1 MATTVRAMTETTDLT
16 GAGTFTSW
24 DETPGWDSGAP
35 VPRLAHALVA
45 FSWTGGIEGTSTCHS
60 VIHYQEEAAGVVV
73 GLERLTGRVDGEP
86 GEVVLRNEGTFGA
99 DGVTIAWT
107 VVPGSGTGALAGVT
121 GGGYTAGPHA
131 KEWTWRL
138 GVAG

>member
-16 GAGTFTSW
+16 GAGTSW
-24 DETPGWDSGAP
+24 
-35 VPRLAHALVA
+35 
-45 FSWTGGIEGTSTCHS
+45 
-60 VIHYQEEAAGVVV
+60 
-73 GLERLTGRVDGEP
+73 
-86 GEVVLRNEGTFGA
+86 VVLRYEGTFGA

-138 GVAG
+138 GAAG